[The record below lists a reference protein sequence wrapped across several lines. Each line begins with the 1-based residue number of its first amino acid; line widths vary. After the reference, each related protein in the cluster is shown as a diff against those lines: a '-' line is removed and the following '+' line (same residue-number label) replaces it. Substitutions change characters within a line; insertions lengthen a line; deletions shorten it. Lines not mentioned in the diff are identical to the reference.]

1 MSAAEKNA
9 GMLDSR
15 EVTEALLKNAFSSN
29 SHAPAPVSVPRLD
42 DNAEFR
48 TKGVA
53 TGTLEEPGRWSVG
66 KGSAPAAE

>member
-9 GMLDSR
+9 GMLDNR
-15 EVTEALLKNAFSSN
+15 EVTEALLKDAFSSN
-29 SHAPAPVSVPRLD
+29 SHAPAPD

-48 TKGVA
+48 TNGVA
-53 TGTLEEPGRWSVG
+53 TGTLEEPGRWTVG